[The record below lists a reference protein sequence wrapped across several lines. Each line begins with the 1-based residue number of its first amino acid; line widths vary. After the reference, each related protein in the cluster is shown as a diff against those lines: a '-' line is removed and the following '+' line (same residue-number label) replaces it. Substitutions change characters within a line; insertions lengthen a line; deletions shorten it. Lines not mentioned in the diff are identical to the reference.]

1 MTHKVKIPLPPY
13 NTFAVVNEDHP
24 LMEAIK
30 AGVVHP
36 MLQPL
41 LAMLSKQRPKWEFI
55 AENSPHGYESGTNI
69 RCYTSLSVHE
79 DGEKLGNLD
88 VAYFRGNT
96 THGASNSRISAA
108 RERSSWAYTKDTR
121 KLASIILKNFYLKT
135 IEETMDTAAEK
146 MQNVTYGIRREAG
159 SKYDNNKRRIDK
171 AVTQFLLDQWDMFTS
186 TLSDSALLDAANGF
200 KEGMQAMKAAATL
213 DMGIGTPQKSA
224 ALLVERG
231 EHFYL
236 REYKSGNEEGTDRKV
251 TLDDLPDAVKGKLA
265 LLKLMPEKDFVHNVG
280 VRVLA
285 DTYLVTEVEEQS

>member
-24 LMEAIK
+24 AIDVIK
-30 AGVVHP
+30 SATVHSL
-36 MLQPL
+36 LQPL

-55 AENSPHGYESGTNI
+55 TENSPHGYESGTNI

-79 DGEKLGNLD
+79 DGEKLGSLD
-88 VAYFRGNT
+88 VGYFRGNT

-108 RERSSWAYTKDTR
+108 RERSSWAYTKDTK

-135 IEETMDTAAEK
+135 TEETLDTAAEK
-146 MQNVTYGIRREAG
+146 MQTVTFSIRREANHR
-159 SKYDNNKRRIDK
+159 YDSNRRRIDQS
-171 AVTQFLLDQWDMFTS
+171 VTRFLTDNWDAFLS
-186 TLSDSALLDAANGF
+186 TLSDSAILDAANGF
-200 KEGMQAMKAAATL
+200 IEGMRDMKAAATL

-231 EHFYL
+231 EYFYL
-236 REYKSGNEEGTDRKV
+236 REYKLGNKEGEDRKV
-251 TLDDLPDAVKGKLA
+251 TLDDLPDTIKGKLA

-285 DTYLVTEVEEQS
+285 DTYLVTDTEV